1 MNWLAHLLLSEP
13 TSAFRI
19 GNLLPDM
26 LAPAELARLPAEF
39 QRGASCHRRI
49 DAFTDSH
56 PVVRRSRNRI
66 SPAFRR
72 FAGIL
77 TDMFYD
83 HVLSR
88 DWHQYSAVPLPDFVA
103 EVHASFD
110 HHQNDISASTYAELQ
125 HVRAGNWLNSYDQM
139 SGLRTALDRIGRR
152 FRHPVNL
159 GDAMMELELHYQPL
173 CADFAEFFPELRAH
187 VGDSGKL

>member
-26 LAPAELARLPAEF
+26 LPLAELACLPAEF
-39 QRGASCHRRI
+39 QRGATCHRRI
-49 DAFTDSH
+49 DAFTDAH
-56 PVVRRSRNRI
+56 PVVRRSRNRF
-66 SPAFRR
+66 SPTFRR

-83 HVLSR
+83 HVLAR
-88 DWHQYSAVPLPDFVA
+88 DWHRYSSVPLPDFVG

-110 HHQNDISASTYAELQ
+110 LHRDDLSPSTYAGLQ
-125 HVRAGNWLNSYDQM
+125 HMRAGNWLNSYGEM
-139 SGLRTALDRIGRR
+139 TGLRTALERIGSR
-152 FRHPVNL
+152 FRRPVNL
-159 GDAMMELELHYQPL
+159 GDAAAELELHYQPL
-173 CADFAEFFPELRAH
+173 CADFAEFFPELEAH
-187 VGDSGKL
+187 VREG